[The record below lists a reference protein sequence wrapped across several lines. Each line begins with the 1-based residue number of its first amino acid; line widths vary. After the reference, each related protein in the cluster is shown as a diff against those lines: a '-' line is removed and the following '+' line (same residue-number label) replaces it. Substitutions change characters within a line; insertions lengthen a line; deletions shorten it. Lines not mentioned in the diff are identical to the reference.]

1 MCFASLVTFQSI
13 RSTCARRS
21 AGTEALNWNP
31 AVFRQSP
38 IRQLLAGYLA
48 AAWAR
53 MFRVTGLMSTRES
66 PVGVCVVLL
75 NPVVKLFSLAVVRVT
90 TGKLLLGVRAM
101 NLTCP
106 CPRLANG
113 TVLLTVT

>member
-1 MCFASLVTFQSI
+1 MCFASLVTFQSM

-31 AVFRQSP
+31 AVFKQSP

-53 MFRVTGLMSTRES
+53 MFCVTGLMSTS
-66 PVGVCVVLL
+66 AAPVGVCVVLL
-75 NPVVKLFSLAVVRVT
+75 KPVVKLFRSAALSVT
-90 TGKLLLGVRAM
+90 VEKLLPGDLAM

-106 CPRLANG
+106 CPKLGKG